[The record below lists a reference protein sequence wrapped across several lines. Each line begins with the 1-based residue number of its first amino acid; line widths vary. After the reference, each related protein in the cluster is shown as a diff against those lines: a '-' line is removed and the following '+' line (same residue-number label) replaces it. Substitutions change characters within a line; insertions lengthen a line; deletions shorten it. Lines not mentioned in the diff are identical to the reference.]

1 MKFCFLALFFLSQ
14 NLFAMSNPG
23 KPFGQTPAGESV
35 TLYTL
40 KNARGMEVHIMNYGG
55 IIQKILTPDRNGK
68 VEDVV
73 LGYETL
79 QEYIKDTPYFGAI
92 VGRFGNRIA
101 NGKFTLDGKE
111 YTLAAQN
118 NGQHLHGGLVG
129 FDKKVWKVDASSAQS
144 LSLSYVS
151 KDMEEGFPGNLSV
164 KMTYTLSDDNELG
177 ISYEATTDK
186 ATVLNLSNH
195 SYFNL
200 SGNAKRDILN
210 QEVQIDASRLVA
222 VNKVLIPTGVLMP
235 VAGTPFDFTKP
246 QVVGARINDTSSEQI
261 LLGGGYD
268 HCWALDKPAGS
279 YAKIATV
286 FDPVSGR
293 KMTVS
298 TDQPGVQFYTGN
310 FLDGHLIDKSGV
322 KITKRHGL
330 CLETEH
336 FPDSPNQPA
345 FPTTV
350 LRPGEVY
357 KTKTAYQFSVN

>member
-55 IIQKILTPDRNGK
+55 IIQKILSPDRNGK
-68 VEDVV
+68 LEDVV

-79 QEYIKDTPYFGAI
+79 AEYIKDTPYFGAI

-129 FDKKVWKVDASSAQS
+129 FDKKVWKVDAASAQS

-151 KDMEEGFPGNLSV
+151 KDMEEGFPGNLRV
-164 KMTYTLSDDNELG
+164 KMTYTLSEDNELG

-210 QEVQIDASRLVA
+210 QEVQIDASRLVS
-222 VNKVLIPTGVLMP
+222 VNKVLIPTGELTP
-235 VAGTPFDFTKP
+235 VKGTPFDFTTP
-246 QVVGARINDTSSEQI
+246 HVVGDRINDTSSEQI
-261 LLGGGYD
+261 VLGGGYD

-286 FDPVSGR
+286 HDPVSGR

-310 FLDGHLIDKSGV
+310 FLDGHLTDKSGV

-336 FPDSPNQPA
+336 FPDSPNQPS
-345 FPTTV
+345 FPSTV

-357 KTKTAYQFSVN
+357 KTKTAYLFSVN

>member
-1 MKFCFLALFFLSQ
+1 MKYCFLALFFLSQ
-14 NLFAMSNPG
+14 NLLAMNNPG
-23 KPFGQTPAGESV
+23 TPFGQTPAGESV

-40 KNARGMEVHIMNYGG
+40 KNAKGMEVRIMNYGG
-55 IIQKILTPDRNGK
+55 IIQKILTPDRTGK

-73 LGYETL
+73 LGFETL
-79 QEYIKDTPYFGAI
+79 AEYIKDTPYFGAI

-101 NGKFTLDGKE
+101 AGKFTLDGKE

-129 FDKKVWKVDASSAQS
+129 FDKKVWKVEAASAQS

-210 QEVQIDASRLVA
+210 QEVQIEASRLVA
-222 VNKVLIPTGVLMP
+222 VNKVLIPTGELTP
-235 VAGTPFDFTKP
+235 VKGTPFDFTKP
-246 QVVGARINDTSSEQI
+246 HVVGDRINDTSSEQI
-261 LLGGGYD
+261 VLGGGYD
-268 HCWALDKPAGS
+268 HCWVLDKPAGT

-286 FDPVSGR
+286 VEPVSGR
-293 KMTVS
+293 KMVVC

-310 FLDGHLIDKSGV
+310 FLDGHLIDKYGA

>member
-35 TLYTL
+35 TLFTL
-40 KNARGMEVHIMNYGG
+40 KNAKGMEVRIMNYGG

-101 NGKFTLDGKE
+101 AGKFTLDGKE

-129 FDKKVWKVDASSAQS
+129 FDKKVWKVEAASSQS

-177 ISYEATTDK
+177 IAYEATTDK

-246 QVVGARINDTSSEQI
+246 HVVGDRINDTSSEQI
-261 LLGGGYD
+261 VLGGGYD

-286 FDPVSGR
+286 KDPVSGR

-310 FLDGHLIDKSGV
+310 FLDGHLTDKSGV

-336 FPDSPNQPA
+336 FPDSPNQPS
-345 FPTTV
+345 FPSTV
-350 LRPGEVY
+350 LRPGGVY
-357 KTKTAYQFSVN
+357 KSKTAYQFSVN

>member
-1 MKFCFLALFFLSQ
+1 MKYCFLALFFLSQ

-40 KNARGMEVHIMNYGG
+40 KNAKGMEVHIMNYGG

-73 LGYETL
+73 LGFETL
-79 QEYIKDTPYFGAI
+79 QEYIKDTPYFGAV

-101 NGKFTLDGKE
+101 KGKFTLDGQE

-118 NGQHLHGGLVG
+118 NGQHLHGGLIG
-129 FDKKVWKVDASSAQS
+129 FDKKVWKVEAASAQS

-222 VNKVLIPTGVLMP
+222 VNNVLIPTGVLAP
-235 VAGTPFDFTKP
+235 VAGTPFDFTKAH
-246 QVVGARINDTSSEQI
+246 VVGDRINDTSSEQI
-261 LLGGGYD
+261 VLGGGYD

-286 FDPVSGR
+286 IDPVSGR

-310 FLDGHLIDKSGV
+310 FLDGHLTGKYGV
-322 KITKRHGL
+322 TYGKRFGL

-336 FPDSPNQPA
+336 FPDSPNQPN
-345 FPTTV
+345 FSSTV

>member
-235 VAGTPFDFTKP
+235 VTGTPFDFTKP
-246 QVVGARINDTSSEQI
+246 HVVGARINDTSSEQI

>member
-1 MKFCFLALFFLSQ
+1 MKYCFLALFFLSQ

-40 KNARGMEVHIMNYGG
+40 KNAKGMEVHIMNYGG
-55 IIQKILTPDRNGK
+55 IIQKILTSDRNGK

-73 LGYETL
+73 LGFETL

-118 NGQHLHGGLVG
+118 NGQHLHGGLIG
-129 FDKKVWKVDASSAQS
+129 FDKKVWKVEAASAQS
-144 LSLSYVS
+144 ISLSYVS
-151 KDMEEGFPGNLSV
+151 KDMEEGFPGNLRV
-164 KMTYTLSDDNELG
+164 KMTYTLSEDNELG

-200 SGNAKRDILN
+200 SGNAKRAILN

-222 VNKVLIPTGVLMP
+222 VNKVLIPTGELTP
-235 VAGTPFDFTKP
+235 VNGTPFDFTKP
-246 QVVGARINDTSSEQI
+246 HVVGDRINDTSSEQI
-261 LLGGGYD
+261 VLGGGYD

-286 FDPVSGR
+286 QDLVSGR

-310 FLDGHLIDKSGV
+310 FLDGHLTGKYGV
-322 KITKRHGL
+322 QITKRYGL

-336 FPDSPNQPA
+336 FPDSPNQPN
-345 FPTTV
+345 FPSTV